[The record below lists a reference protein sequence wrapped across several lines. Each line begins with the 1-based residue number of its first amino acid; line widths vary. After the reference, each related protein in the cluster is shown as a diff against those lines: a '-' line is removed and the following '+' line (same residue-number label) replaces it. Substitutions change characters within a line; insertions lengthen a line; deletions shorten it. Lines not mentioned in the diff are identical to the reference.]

1 MTVMQKIGRNRVR
14 RVSATLT
21 LFALVAAMA
30 LPAHALAQDP
40 TASMYSPPKVI
51 VASGGDQPTPSGV
64 PAGETPVS
72 GDSSGT
78 LPFTGLDVLALAAV
92 ALALTG
98 TGFALRRLAA
108 NGER

>member
-1 MTVMQKIGRNRVR
+1 MHRIGRNGAR
-14 RVSATLT
+14 RLSATLT
-21 LFALVAAMA
+21 LFALVAVMA
-30 LPAHALAQDP
+30 LPAQGLAQDP
-40 TASMYSPPKVI
+40 TASQYSAPQVI
-51 VASGGDQPTPSGV
+51 VASGGDEPTSGA

-72 GDSSGT
+72 GNSSGT